1 MAILEEKKPCMVPT
15 VTEGSPKTLML
26 LVMQVNKG
34 LKRNKVTYLA
44 TLKKKKK
51 EDGLRKPIPKEIKR
65 VFDEFKDVMSL
76 KLPKRLPTRM
86 EDDHKIELES
96 GDKPPTIGPY
106 RMAPHELEKLRR

>member
-1 MAILEEKKPCMVPT
+1 M
-15 VTEGSPKTLML
+15 
-26 LVMQVNKG
+26 
-34 LKRNKVTYLA
+34 TYLA
-44 TLKKKKK
+44 ILKKKKK